1 VQRARKFFPADGARA
16 SIAKIAWK
24 KLSLGPPSALCVG
37 SVFAMPIRQIIVVL
51 YLVLFLSFGA
61 ASSMFFWQTRQEYN
75 QLRQVELA
83 TQRRL
88 VEAEERLREQER
100 MLHRLRTDPAYVEMK
115 IRQRLGYARPEEF
128 IFRFD
133 Q

>member
-1 VQRARKFFPADGARA
+1 VNSTGKSFRSSRYVLCVEA
-16 SIAKIAWK
+16 SI
-24 KLSLGPPSALCVG
+24 
-37 SVFAMPIRQIIVVL
+37 FAMPIRQIIVVF

-61 ASSMFFWQTRQEYN
+61 GSAMFFWQTRQEYN

-88 VEAEERLREQER
+88 LEAEVRLREQES
-100 MLHRLRTDPAYVEMK
+100 MLRRLRTDPAYVEMK

-128 IFRFD
+128 IFRFE

>member
-1 VQRARKFFPADGARA
+1 
-16 SIAKIAWK
+16 
-24 KLSLGPPSALCVG
+24 
-37 SVFAMPIRQIIVVL
+37 MPIRQIIVVF
-51 YLVLFLSFGA
+51 YLLLFLSVGA
-61 ASSMFFWQTRQEYN
+61 GSAVFFWQTRQEYN

-88 VEAEERLREQER
+88 VEAEERLREQEQV
-100 MLHRLRTDPAYVEMK
+100 LKRLRTDPAYVEMK

-128 IFRFD
+128 IFRFE

>member
-1 VQRARKFFPADGARA
+1 M
-16 SIAKIAWK
+16 
-24 KLSLGPPSALCVG
+24 LL
-37 SVFAMPIRQIIVVL
+37 RQIIIVF
-51 YLVLFLSFGA
+51 YLVLFLSLGA
-61 ASSMFFWQTRQEYN
+61 GTAMFFWQTRQEYN
-75 QLRQVELA
+75 QLRLVELG

-88 VEAEERLREQER
+88 HEAEERLREQESL
-100 MLHRLRTDPAYVEMK
+100 LHRLRTDPAFVEMK